1 MPLGASVIRITK
13 SRRLLDAS
21 ALSRIWRREGWARMM
36 NVDLKQTS
44 LALVGDLIAGTF
56 LEVRSSKLRVRVSPH
71 QGKQQIRYADMTT

>member
-1 MPLGASVIRITK
+1 
-13 SRRLLDAS
+13 
-21 ALSRIWRREGWARMM
+21 M

>member
-1 MPLGASVIRITK
+1 MTCTWAVNRERLPSGRAGLGF
-13 SRRLLDAS
+13 
-21 ALSRIWRREGWARMM
+21 EM